1 MIDIWLEQRREGIE
15 QGEPEIRG
23 FVDGVLA
30 GTVSPAQIGAWLA
43 FVMTRGMTA
52 QETVFLTRAMTDS
65 GTTLAWP
72 CIDGPF
78 VDKHSTGGVGD
89 KVSLVL
95 APLWAS
101 LGKKVPMLSGRGLGI
116 TGGTLDKLEAISGYR
131 TDLSE
136 QELHQVLASV
146 GCFITGQT
154 PDIAP
159 ADRILYATRNE
170 TGTVPSI
177 PLITASILSK
187 KLVAGLDS
195 LVLDVKYG
203 SGAFMKNKAD
213 AQALADSLVEVGNG
227 AGCQTSAVL
236 TDMSQPLGHAVGNA
250 LEVEES
256 IATLQ
261 GHGPA
266 DLVDLVVKLSGMD
279 EIAREQL
286 QSGAAYPF
294 WQRLVQAQGG
304 DLDKPLAGSGCEQV
318 DLLAPASGVVQQ
330 CDAEGIGRAAF
341 RLGAGRQ
348 RAQDSVHHGVGLRV
362 LAKVGSEVKVGE
374 VLAELFHC
382 GNGLDEAMNLLERSY
397 RIG

>member
-1 MIDIWLEQRREGIE
+1 MIDIWLEQRREGVE
-15 QGEPEIRG
+15 QDEAGIRG
-23 FVDGVLA
+23 FVDGVLD
-30 GTVSPAQIGAWLA
+30 GSVSPAQIGAWLA
-43 FVMTRGMTA
+43 FVMTGGMTA
-52 QETVFLTRAMTDS
+52 AETVLLTKAMTDS

-72 CIDGPF
+72 GIVGPF

-89 KVSLVL
+89 KVSLIL

-116 TGGTLDKLEAISGYR
+116 TGGTLDKLEAIAGYR
-131 TDLSE
+131 TDLSQ
-136 QELHQVLASV
+136 QELHEVLADA

-203 SGAFMKNKAD
+203 SGAFMKNKQD
-213 AQALADSLVEVGNG
+213 AQALAESLVEVGKG
-227 AGCQTSAVL
+227 AGCDTSAVL

-256 IATLQ
+256 IATLE
-261 GHGPA
+261 GNGPE
-266 DLVDLVVKLSGMD
+266 DLVDLVVQLSGLG
-279 EIAREQL
+279 EVAREQL
-286 QSGAAYPF
+286 QSGAALPY
-294 WQRLVQAQGG
+294 WQRLVKAQGG
-304 DLDKPLAGSGCEQV
+304 DLEQALRGAGCEQV
-318 DLLAPASGVVQQ
+318 EVKASATGVVKR

-348 RAQDSVHHGVGLRV
+348 RAEDSVHHGVGVRAV
-362 LAKVGSEVKVGE
+362 AKVGTTVQAGDVIAEV
-374 VLAELFHC
+374 FHC
-382 GNGLDEAMNLLERSY
+382 GNGLDEALNLIERSY